1 MNRREY
7 IVEGRTGVPGWFHL
21 TDALL
26 FDAIDAAQ
34 RDAGITGDIL
44 EIGCY
49 QGASAILLG
58 YMRRGAERV
67 VVCDIFD
74 GATHGPE
81 DEDERHRF
89 YQDLSRASF
98 ESNYLQFHGQ
108 LPDVVAGPSAALAE
122 LGLGKRFRIIHIDG
136 SHAYD
141 AVRSDLLLSKELLME
156 GGVVVF
162 DDIVSRH
169 TPGVTAAVWEGVL
182 VDELVPLLQSR
193 KLYGTWGEP
202 LPIDVP
208 SELLTYEH
216 KVVGHVVRHVEDE
229 PPAVT
234 APAASVTDEAED
246 EPPAVTAPAAS
257 VTDEADPELSA
268 LEHRMVEVKR
278 QAMGALRGGI
288 SSAKKALHV

>member
-1 MNRREY
+1 MDRRQY
-7 IVEGRTGVPGWFHL
+7 ILEGRTSVPGWFAL
-21 TDALL
+21 TDAVL
-26 FDAIDAAQ
+26 FDAVDAAQ

-98 ESNYLQFHGQ
+98 ESNYLRFHDE
-108 LPDVVAGPSAALAE
+108 LPEVVAGPSAALAE
-122 LGLGKRFRIIHIDG
+122 RGLAKTFRFIHIDG

-141 AVRSDLLLSKELLME
+141 AVRSDLLLSRGLLVE

-182 VDELVPLLQSR
+182 VGELVPLLQSK

-202 LPIDVP
+202 IPIDVP
-208 SELLTYEH
+208 SELPTYEH
-216 KVVGHVVRHVEDE
+216 DVMGHVVRHVEDA
-229 PPAVT
+229 PPADT
-234 APAASVTDEAED
+234 APPASVIDEADVGPPPVTHPVAPETDEA
-246 EPPAVTAPAAS
+246 PPR
-257 VTDEADPELSA
+257 LSA
-268 LEHRMVEVKR
+268 LEHRMVEAKR
-278 QAMGALRGGI
+278 HAVRAVRGGLDWM
-288 SSAKKALHV
+288 KRALHA

>member
-1 MNRREY
+1 MDRHDY
-7 IVEGRTGVPGWFHL
+7 IVDGRTRVPGWFAL
-21 TDALL
+21 TDAEL
-26 FDAIDAAQ
+26 FDTIDAAQ

-58 YMRRGAERV
+58 YMRRGDERV

-98 ESNYLQFHGQ
+98 ESNYLRFHDQ
-108 LPDVVAGPSAALAE
+108 LPDVVAGPSAALAD
-122 LGLGKRFRIIHIDG
+122 LGLGRKFRFIHVDG

-141 AVRSDLLLSKELLME
+141 AVRADLLLAKDLLVE
-156 GGVVVF
+156 GGIVVF

-169 TPGVTAAVWEGVL
+169 TPGVTAAVWEGVF
-182 VDELVPLLQSR
+182 DDGLVPLLQTR

-202 LPIDVP
+202 VPLDVP
-208 SELLTYEH
+208 SELPTYEH
-216 KVVGHVVRHVEDE
+216 EVAGHLVRHVEDE
-229 PPAVT
+229 PPVVG
-234 APAASVTDEAED
+234 APAASVTDESGVEH
-246 EPPAVTAPAAS
+246 PGVTHPAAA
-257 VTDEADPELSA
+257 VPDQADPELSA
-268 LEHRMVEVKR
+268 LERRMVELKR

-288 SSAKKALHV
+288 NRAKEALHV